1 VPISICSRVVV
12 NNLRRSDGRV
22 KLEMVAKKER
32 SGWYWWVILAGV
44 NALVVAGGWI
54 FPVKLLIFFLT
65 EVAVIMI
72 WDKRKDDGWWLL
84 MAGIIGPGVE
94 VVAICGGAWSYSVPF
109 VLGVP
114 IWLPLLWGLSGL
126 LARRM
131 VEGLK

>member
-1 VPISICSRVVV
+1 MPISICSRVVV

>member
-1 VPISICSRVVV
+1 
-12 NNLRRSDGRV
+12 
-22 KLEMVAKKER
+22 M
-32 SGWYWWVILAGV
+32 ILAGV